1 MGKVQRPTLYQGV
14 ECKSIRNG
22 RRGSYRLPIRH
33 ITQSN
38 TKRNNEGRRYGLV
51 YIERCSVARN
61 GAGNSFRLLLNNTF
75 DGDTC
80 SCNIL
85 YSDEAL
91 LEAFVN
97 TNSLKSYVTPSGGL
111 INSANTDTVARIL
124 FNMTGHKLA

>member
-1 MGKVQRPTLYQGV
+1 MGESP
-14 ECKSIRNG
+14 SD
-22 RRGSYRLPIRH
+22 
-33 ITQSN
+33 
-38 TKRNNEGRRYGLV
+38 
-51 YIERCSVARN
+51 ARN
-61 GAGNSFRLLLNNTF
+61 GAGTSFRLVLNNTF

>member
-1 MGKVQRPTLYQGV
+1 MDESP
-14 ECKSIRNG
+14 
-22 RRGSYRLPIRH
+22 
-33 ITQSN
+33 
-38 TKRNNEGRRYGLV
+38 
-51 YIERCSVARN
+51 SVAHS
-61 GAGNSFRLLLNNTF
+61 GAGISFRLILNNTF

>member
-1 MGKVQRPTLYQGV
+1 MSKVQRPTLYRGV

-22 RRGSYRLPIRH
+22 RRGSYRLPVRH
-33 ITQSN
+33 LTQSN

-61 GAGNSFRLLLNNTF
+61 GAGISFRLVLNNTF

>member
-1 MGKVQRPTLYQGV
+1 MSKVQRPTLYQGV

-33 ITQSN
+33 IAQSN

-51 YIERCSVARN
+51 YIERYSVARN
-61 GAGNSFRLLLNNTF
+61 GAGTSFRLVLNNTF

>member
-1 MGKVQRPTLYQGV
+1 MSKVQRPTLYQGV

-22 RRGSYRLPIRH
+22 RRGNYRLPVRH

-51 YIERCSVARN
+51 YIERYSVARN
-61 GAGNSFRLLLNNTF
+61 GAGISFRLVLNNTF